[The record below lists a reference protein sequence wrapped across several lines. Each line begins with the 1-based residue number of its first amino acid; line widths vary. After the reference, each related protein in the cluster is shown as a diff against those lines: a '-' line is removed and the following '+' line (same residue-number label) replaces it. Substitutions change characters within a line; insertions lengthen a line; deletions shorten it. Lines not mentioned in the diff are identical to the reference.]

1 MLFTLE
7 LRMATIAR
15 QCWVIPTL
23 TKCTQIRNSLTR
35 TVFSMLEFMCGDSDV
50 NHKQSVRFVST
61 ALSLFLNSG
70 FDIQCRPAR
79 RFIIYLHCL
88 FLFCGR
94 IFHNSTVFLF
104 WSACALWL
112 CFKEIQVVK
121 ADQLIAHSL
130 VLWFLSINGG
140 STWRNVL

>member
-7 LRMATIAR
+7 LRMATVER
-15 QCWVIPTL
+15 QCKGIPAL
-23 TKCTQIRNSLTR
+23 TKCTQIENSLTR
-35 TVFSMLEFMCGDSDV
+35 TMFSMLEFMCGDSDV

-61 ALSLFLNSG
+61 PLSLFFLNSG

-94 IFHNSTVFLF
+94 LFHNSTVFLF
-104 WSACALWL
+104 
-112 CFKEIQVVK
+112 
-121 ADQLIAHSL
+121 
-130 VLWFLSINGG
+130 
-140 STWRNVL
+140 